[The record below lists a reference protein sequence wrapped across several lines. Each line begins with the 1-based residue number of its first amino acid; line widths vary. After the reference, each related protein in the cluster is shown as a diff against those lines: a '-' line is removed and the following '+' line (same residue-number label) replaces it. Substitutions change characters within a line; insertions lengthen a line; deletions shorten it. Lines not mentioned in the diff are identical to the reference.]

1 MMKTWYIKE
10 FSKLVDVSVRTL
22 HYYHKI
28 GLLAPSIRR
37 DNDYR
42 LYSERDLLKLQQIIA
57 LKYFGFDLKQIKSL
71 IEDANDLFAQFSN
84 QTKML
89 KQKAATLQHASNLLD
104 ELVNKSCLDKSI
116 EWQQLIKMIE
126 VFKMTQQLEHSWVKE
141 IFSNDELQ
149 EYAEFE
155 NKMKLG
161 SKTDFEKRWH
171 TLVNEI
177 TKLSEKVEPYSKEGI
192 DMGKQFMAW
201 TNEVYGKE
209 HAHLRTKKF
218 EKGFGEG
225 LGLDDLGMSKE
236 SFEWLSLAT
245 DAYWR
250 DRLLTILN
258 QVDELPES
266 EVKMLWNQAMDDMY
280 GNEEKRKHELLEIA
294 LNDKETPKKAIP
306 WLKQLL

>member
-1 MMKTWYIKE
+1 MKTWYIKE
-10 FSKLVDVSVRTL
+10 FSRLVDVSVRTL
-22 HYYHKI
+22 HYYDKI
-28 GLLAPSIRR
+28 GLLTPSIRR

-57 LKYFGFDLKQIKSL
+57 LKYFGFDLRQIKSML
-71 IEDANDLFAQFSN
+71 EGSNDLFAQFSS

-89 KQKAATLQHASNLLD
+89 KQKAETLQHASNLLD
-104 ELVNKSCLDKSI
+104 ELINKSNFNKSI

-126 VFKMTQQLEHSWVKE
+126 VFKMTQQLEHSWVNE

-155 NKMKLG
+155 NKMKQG
-161 SKTDFEKRWH
+161 SKETFERRWH
-171 TLVNEI
+171 SLVDEI
-177 TKLSEKVEPYSKEGI
+177 NKLSGKVEPYSKEGI
-192 DMGKQFMAW
+192 EMGKRFMAW

-218 EKGFGEG
+218 EQGFGEG
-225 LGLDDLGMSKE
+225 MGLDDIGMSKE
-236 SFEWLSLAT
+236 SFEWLSIAT

-266 EVKMLWNQAMDDMY
+266 EILALWNQAMDDMY
-280 GNEEKRKHELLEIA
+280 GNEEKRKSELVEIA
-294 LNDKETPKKAIP
+294 INDKETPKKAIP